1 MYITYK
7 DFLGDFVLKKKVMIH
22 LVTKRKEID
31 EDIINTLG
39 ECFGDVGSKRD
50 IRIPDYEGDISKEE
64 YNRAVRLLL
73 EYIFGDEE
81 KEEFDG
87 LYDDIDGDD
96 FVDMIT
102 EGTLS
107 VDDEGEVELSY
118 LEGDGTGLE
127 GTEVKLVF
135 HKDNPDLVSM
145 IRFGS
150 MSTMLSF
157 EAGKRHKSVY
167 KTPYMPFD
175 LVVNTL
181 EVENTLLE
189 DGALYLNYLM
199 EVRGL
204 SSDRVTI
211 FVDIKEA

>member
-1 MYITYK
+1 
-7 DFLGDFVLKKKVMIH
+7 MIH

-50 IRIPDYEGDISKEE
+50 IRIPDYEGDLSDTE
-64 YNRAVRLLL
+64 YNSAVKLLL

-81 KEEFDG
+81 REEFDG
-87 LYDDIDGDD
+87 LYNDIDGDD

-102 EGTLS
+102 EGELTIS
-107 VDDEGEVELSY
+107 DEGEVELSY

-135 HKDNPDLVSM
+135 SKNNPDLVSM
-145 IRFGS
+145 LRMGN

-175 LVVNTL
+175 LTVNTL
-181 EVENTLLE
+181 EVENTLLD

-211 FVDIKEA
+211 FVDIKDA

>member
-1 MYITYK
+1 
-7 DFLGDFVLKKKVMIH
+7 MIH

-50 IRIPDYEGDISKEE
+50 IRIPDYEGDLSDTE
-64 YNRAVRLLL
+64 YNSAVKLLL

-81 KEEFDG
+81 REEFDG
-87 LYDDIDGDD
+87 LYNDIDGDD

-102 EGTLS
+102 EGELTIS
-107 VDDEGEVELSY
+107 DEGEVELSY

-135 HKDNPDLVSM
+135 SKNDPDLISM

-175 LVVNTL
+175 LTVNTL
-181 EVENTLLE
+181 EVENTLLD

-211 FVDIKEA
+211 FVDIKDA

>member
-1 MYITYK
+1 M
-7 DFLGDFVLKKKVMIH
+7 KKKVMIH

-50 IRIPDYEGDISKEE
+50 IRIPDYEGDLSDTE
-64 YNRAVRLLL
+64 YNSAVKLLL

-81 KEEFDG
+81 REEFDG
-87 LYDDIDGDD
+87 LYNDIDGDD

-102 EGTLS
+102 EGELTIS
-107 VDDEGEVELSY
+107 DEGEVELSY

-135 HKDNPDLVSM
+135 SKNNPDLVSM
-145 IRFGS
+145 LRMGN

-175 LVVNTL
+175 LTVNTL
-181 EVENTLLE
+181 EVENTLLD

-211 FVDIKEA
+211 FVDIKDA

>member
-1 MYITYK
+1 M
-7 DFLGDFVLKKKVMIH
+7 KKKVMIH

-50 IRIPDYEGDISKEE
+50 IRIPDYEGDLSDTE
-64 YNRAVRLLL
+64 YNSAVKLLL

-81 KEEFDG
+81 REEFDG
-87 LYDDIDGDD
+87 LYNDIDGDD

-102 EGTLS
+102 EGELTIS
-107 VDDEGEVELSY
+107 DEGEVELSY

-135 HKDNPDLVSM
+135 SKNDPDLISM

-175 LVVNTL
+175 LTVNTL
-181 EVENTLLE
+181 EVENTLLD

-211 FVDIKEA
+211 FVDIKDA

>member
-1 MYITYK
+1 M
-7 DFLGDFVLKKKVMIH
+7 KKKIMIH

-31 EDIINTLG
+31 EDIISTLD

-50 IRIPDYEGDISKEE
+50 IRIPDYEGDISEEE
-64 YNRAVRLLL
+64 YNNAVKLLL

-81 KEEFDG
+81 KDEFDG
-87 LYDDIDGDD
+87 LYNDIDGDD

-102 EGTLS
+102 EGELS
-107 VDDEGEVELSY
+107 ISDDGEVELSY
-118 LEGDGTGLE
+118 LENDGTGLE
-127 GTEVKLVF
+127 GTVVKLVF
-135 HKDNPDLVSM
+135 NKNNPDLISM
-145 IRFGS
+145 LRLGN

-157 EAGKRHKSVY
+157 EAGKRYKSVY

-175 LVVNTL
+175 LTVNTL
-181 EVENTLLE
+181 EVDNSLLD
-189 DGALYLNYLM
+189 DGSLYLNYLM

-211 FVDIKEA
+211 FVDIKDA

>member
-1 MYITYK
+1 
-7 DFLGDFVLKKKVMIH
+7 
-22 LVTKRKEID
+22 
-31 EDIINTLG
+31 
-39 ECFGDVGSKRD
+39 
-50 IRIPDYEGDISKEE
+50 
-64 YNRAVRLLL
+64 LL

-87 LYDDIDGDD
+87 LYNDIDGDD

-145 IRFGS
+145 LRFGS

-175 LVVNTL
+175 LTVNTI
-181 EVENTLLE
+181 EVENTLLS

-211 FVDIKEA
+211 FIDVKDA